1 MDPSKNGRE
10 FKVQGISFWKDQ
22 LEWAVSKH
30 LNLSG
35 LVRDLLDAYIAQETG
50 ERRDETDQKATAAVN
65 A

>member
-1 MDPSKNGRE
+1 MEPGKNGRE
-10 FKVQGISFWKDQ
+10 FKVQGISFFKDQ

-35 LVRDLLDAYIAQETG
+35 LVRDLLDAYIAQESNHR
-50 ERRDETDQKATAAVN
+50 EETEEKAVAAVD